1 MVFGHGAGS
10 INHEWSSEQ
19 SDDNAGGVYSSPNAV
34 TLILSIVS
42 VKDFKIDMQLERF
55 SPVLS
60 GHRQATRGGNHS

>member
-19 SDDNAGGVYSSPNAV
+19 SDDDAGGVYSSPNAV

-42 VKDFKIDMQLERF
+42 VKDFKIDMQLER
-55 SPVLS
+55 
-60 GHRQATRGGNHS
+60 